1 MRAWYSIII
10 SWGWV
15 AIVSGVSLMVMLL
28 GLLSGCGGI
37 NISTTNYY
45 TVTGDSN
52 KLTQTIRTDSR
63 PDITAPTN
71 MTATVPVSA
80 LP

>member
-1 MRAWYSIII
+1 MREAILSWWY
-10 SWGWV
+10 WLVLLFGLV
-15 AIVSGVSLMVMLL
+15 VVCVMT
-28 GLLSGCGGI
+28 GCGGI

-52 KLTQTIRTDSR
+52 RLTQTIRTDSR

>member
-1 MRAWYSIII
+1 MRLLAL
-10 SWGWV
+10 
-15 AIVSGVSLMVMLL
+15 IVLVLM
-28 GLLSGCGGI
+28 LSGCGGI

-52 KLTQTIRTDSR
+52 RLTQTIRTDSR

-71 MTATVPVSA
+71 LTATIPVSA